1 MSGLTVLHLGHSVLH
16 MDTLP
21 ASQRVALAVR
31 DHLRQAGK
39 TQLDIVDATGIP
51 RTTLNRRMTGNSPFT
66 ISELELIAGAIGVTV
81 TEIMQAS
88 EDAA

>member
-1 MSGLTVLHLGHSVLH
+1 

-39 TQLDIVDATGIP
+39 TQLDVVGATGIP

-66 ISELELIAGAIGVTV
+66 ITELELIAAFLGVTV
-81 TEIMQAS
+81 TEILRTS
-88 EDAA
+88 ERAA